1 MDASDLDDAQSF
13 ACGVVVAGVSNYC
26 PSCIDCLMEKA
37 TVTPAV
43 NQVKYHIGMGVDP
56 IGLVTYCKEK
66 GIVVQA
72 YSPLGD
78 GSSEL
83 IDGPLVTPIAKE
95 HNKTGA
101 QVSLKWLVQSGI
113 PLSTKVS

>member
-1 MDASDLDDAQSF
+1 
-13 ACGVVVAGVSNYC
+13 
-26 PSCIDCLMEKA
+26 MEKA

-83 IDGPLVTPIAKE
+83 IDGPLVTPIAQE

-113 PLSTKVS
+113 PLSTKVWIFGQVLCRGGSSVRIMFTCLALTVCIMG